1 MSICGKGYRLCYDS
15 VACRLC
21 QTLQQ
26 QTERR
31 CHLQGTEARLK
42 NEEPSRGFLVGH
54 VKRTELALRKGQDLE
69 SSEDLPL
76 HHFFT
81 RYLFYFILKYVNEK
95 RILTE
100 LRWPVKCFLASHVDF
115 CSINFNW

>member
-54 VKRTELALRKGQDLE
+54 VNRTELALRKGQDLE
-69 SSEDLPL
+69 SSEESSTAPFLYPISL
-76 HHFFT
+76 
-81 RYLFYFILKYVNEK
+81 LFHSKI
-95 RILTE
+95 
-100 LRWPVKCFLASHVDF
+100 CQ
-115 CSINFNW
+115 